1 MRCTWSAAFTT
12 SRRRF
17 GRRRTQRASRSRP
30 SAAHTR
36 STSCATSQTR
46 LRSRPRCTNASTAWW
61 TSLSRCCAHRRSSP
75 PPARCPSSQATL
87 AVRAPRAPSKRPA
100 FWSRRGAG
108 WPQPRAARTSR
119 PAPRLPRPCRGRP
132 GSFRLSGACLATGP
146 RGWCPPPTCSPTPRC
161 PTTST
166 PPTSSPS
173 STRPPPPAQRRRLGT
188 RQQRRQ
194 QLSARALAP
203 LGRPRASRASW

>member
-36 STSCATSQTR
+36 STSFATSQPR
-46 LRSRPRCTNASTAWW
+46 LRSRPRCTNASAAWW

-119 PAPRLPRPCRGRP
+119 PALRLPRP
-132 GSFRLSGACLATGP
+132 GSFRLSCACLATGL
-146 RGWCPPPTCSPTPRC
+146 RGWCPRPTCSPTPRC

-166 PPTSSPS
+166 PLMSSPS
-173 STRPPPPAQRRRLGT
+173 STRPPLSAQRRRLGT

-194 QLSARALAP
+194 LSARALAP
-203 LGRPRASRASW
+203 LGRPRTSRASW